1 MYGEN
6 HTELTNTLRGQNAHY
21 FTIRPDDMYI
31 NHKSLQGYSCM
42 LLCSLNSGDIG
53 SGSGLTARA
62 ETENKINGSKF

>member
-31 NHKSLQGYSCM
+31 NHKSL
-42 LLCSLNSGDIG
+42 
-53 SGSGLTARA
+53 
-62 ETENKINGSKF
+62 